1 MGILESKHR
10 VVDSVITQEGRRQLA
25 SGMMKV
31 EYYSFTDGDAFYQ
44 SSSLQSISGLPVTD
58 DVSSRLY
65 FEAVS
70 ALPQDQITFESNDA
84 GLLNIFGRDSSLSV
98 VNGQLIHVS
107 SSSISTLVGGLKS
120 QYSVLSGSDFSSTF
134 DGLLTSS
141 IDNFLKLN
149 LIQDKNN
156 FYDEYFSLN
165 SNPYGD
171 DINDVLDIQF
181 SGDNSFIDNSIPTD
195 LNINNLTS
203 LLDDKKLSNSINFK
217 FLPPIVK
224 QPAGVDY
231 SALSAVQI
239 KDAQLGTYQ
248 SESSANITYAD
259 IENGFDPAL
268 KSGYYRGL
276 ITTSHFGMSTETS
289 LIYPPQSSK
298 LALQVFEV
306 GAAATL
312 RKLDVLDLGE
322 LDTGDPEYPKKRC
335 VFVGKVFKD
344 SIGRDVFL
352 QIFTLVFY

>member
-58 DVSSRLY
+58 DASSRLY

-171 DINDVLDIQF
+171 DVNDVLDIQF

-259 IENGFDPAL
+259 
-268 KSGYYRGL
+268 K
-276 ITTSHFGMSTETS
+276 
-289 LIYPPQSSK
+289 
-298 LALQVFEV
+298 
-306 GAAATL
+306 
-312 RKLDVLDLGE
+312 
-322 LDTGDPEYPKKRC
+322 
-335 VFVGKVFKD
+335 
-344 SIGRDVFL
+344 IGRAHV
-352 QIFTLVFY
+352 